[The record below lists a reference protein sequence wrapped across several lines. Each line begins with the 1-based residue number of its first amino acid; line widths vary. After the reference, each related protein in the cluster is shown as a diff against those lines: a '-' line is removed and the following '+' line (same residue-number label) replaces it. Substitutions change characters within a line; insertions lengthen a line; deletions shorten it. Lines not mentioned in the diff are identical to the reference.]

1 MKTYR
6 LLTFGMLHNIY
17 AMQCLV

>member
-6 LLTFGMLHNIY
+6 H
-17 AMQCLV
+17 

>member
-6 LLTFGMLHNIY
+6 LLN
-17 AMQCLV
+17 

>member
-6 LLTFGMLHNIY
+6 PPCG
-17 AMQCLV
+17 

>member
-6 LLTFGMLHNIY
+6 
-17 AMQCLV
+17 